1 MLDYLRKECR
11 DSTGLV
17 VPVPDRMIMQ
27 EQYELIDKLLET
39 RELSKEEWIQVL
51 ENRNAESADYLFEK
65 ARRIREAVYGKDVYI
80 RGLIEISSYCKN
92 NCYYCGIRRDN
103 RKAER
108 YRLTPEDILR
118 CTDEGWR
125 LGFRTF
131 VLQGGE
137 DGYYTDD
144 LLCDLLKKIKSR
156 HPGCAVTLSLGER
169 GEKSFRRLFEA
180 GADRY
185 LLRHETADSNH
196 YAMLHPPEQRLETR
210 KECLFA
216 LKRIGYQ
223 VGSGFMV
230 GSPGQTTENLAE
242 DLLFL
247 KELNPQMVGIGPFI
261 PHHDTP
267 FGTCPAGSVELTV
280 YLLGLIRLMLP
291 HVLLPATTA
300 LGTLDPQGR
309 EKGILAGANVVMP
322 NLSPVAVRKKYSLYD
337 NKLCTGEEAAESLS
351 ALKERIHRIG
361 YTVVVDRGDYR

>member
-1 MLDYLRKECR
+1 
-11 DSTGLV
+11 
-17 VPVPDRMIMQ
+17 MQ
-27 EQYELIDKLLET
+27 DVYGLIDKLQET
-39 RELSKEEWIQVL
+39 HALFKEEWVQVL
-51 ENRNAESADYLFEK
+51 ENRNAAAASYLFEK
-65 ARRIREAVYGKDVYI
+65 ARKIRETIYGKDVYI

-103 RKAER
+103 RNAER
-108 YRLTPEDILR
+108 YRLMPEDILD

-144 LLCDLLKKIKSR
+144 LLCDLLGKIKSR

-169 GEKSFRRLFEA
+169 GEASFRRLFEA

-185 LLRHETADSNH
+185 LLRHETANSEH
-196 YAMLHPPEQRLETR
+196 YAQLHPSEQQLETR
-210 KECLFA
+210 KACLAA

-230 GSPGQTTENLAE
+230 GSPGQTTSHLAE
-242 DLLFL
+242 DLLYL
-247 KELNPQMVGIGPFI
+247 KQLDPQMVGIGPFI
-261 PHHDTP
+261 PHHETP
-267 FGTCPAGSVELTV
+267 FGTYPAGSVELTV

-300 LGTLDPQGR
+300 LSTLDPQGR

-322 NLSPVAVRKKYSLYD
+322 NLSPAAVREKYSLYD
-337 NKLCTGEEAAESLS
+337 NKLCTGEEAAESLQ
-351 ALKERIHRIG
+351 ALRERVERIG